1 MQNNSFNMKRVFIT
15 LGLLLGVLCFSC
27 ENNVKNRKENLNK
40 QTEEKA
46 VKKNNQ
52 DKVTKHPDTI
62 IDGVRIY
69 NFKSEPAKS
78 NEISLEEAINLF
90 ERGVNEAKTCSEL
103 IKACSTFDANI
114 KKLSQKDSNI
124 NLVDIEKREDVK
136 SVRRISEEKS
146 LRLCQTQQMR

>member
-1 MQNNSFNMKRVFIT
+1 MKRVFIT
-15 LGLLLGVLCFSC
+15 LGLLLGVLCFMREQC
-27 ENNVKNRKENLNK
+27 KNGKENLNK
-40 QTEEKA
+40 QNEEKA

-52 DKVTKHPDTI
+52 AKVTKHPDTI

-114 KKLSQKDSNI
+114 KKLSQKRF
-124 NLVDIEKREDVK
+124 KH
-136 SVRRISEEKS
+136 
-146 LRLCQTQQMR
+146 QFG

>member
-27 ENNVKNRKENLNK
+27 ENNVKNGKENLNK

-52 DKVTKHPDTI
+52 AKVTKHPDTI

-69 NFKSEPAKS
+69 NFKSEPARS

-103 IKACSTFDANI
+103 IKACLYSKQSLTKTRI
-114 KKLSQKDSNI
+114 
-124 NLVDIEKREDVK
+124 
-136 SVRRISEEKS
+136 ISEEKS